1 MHLLLVL
8 LSVYVIFS
16 KNSFTP
22 APFLERS
29 ECKGTHFQH
38 THQTFRG
45 LIFVNEKTFISQI
58 LVTLWLSAISPITTT
73 FTSSFTESFMM
84 LSVKVKRTYLYKICI
99 LIYI

>member
-29 ECKGTHFQH
+29 ECKGTYFQH
-38 THQTFRG
+38 SHQTFRG
-45 LIFVNEKTFISQI
+45 YFFDEMQLFRLCLQTGS
-58 LVTLWLSAISPITTT
+58 ITP
-73 FTSSFTESFMM
+73 
-84 LSVKVKRTYLYKICI
+84 Y
-99 LIYI
+99 YII